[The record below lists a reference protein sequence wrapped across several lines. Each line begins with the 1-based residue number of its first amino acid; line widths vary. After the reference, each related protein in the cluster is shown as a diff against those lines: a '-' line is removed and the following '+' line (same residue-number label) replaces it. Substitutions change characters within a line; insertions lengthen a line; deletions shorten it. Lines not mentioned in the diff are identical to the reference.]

1 MAMPKDGYE
10 LLQVTVST
18 AAAKWVKVQAALEGL
33 PPGQVVERVL
43 RSAMEGSSVLDLVLN
58 EAGRQLR
65 SREIGATPDAMTMA
79 AMAEA
84 DEITRTKRAA
94 KASRRPQEAPGA
106 ASASEEARAE
116 LWQALEAHRADSGW
130 NDGHIAE
137 QLGIATRNVSQWRKA
152 GMVTSTKVEAV
163 EKLLQGKA

>member
-1 MAMPKDGYE
+1 
-10 LLQVTVST
+10 
-18 AAAKWVKVQAALEGL
+18 
-33 PPGQVVERVL
+33 
-43 RSAMEGSSVLDLVLN
+43 
-58 EAGRQLR
+58 
-65 SREIGATPDAMTMA
+65 
-79 AMAEA
+79 MAEA